1 MRPAALR
8 LAAFAALADAAA
20 ARAARAARCEGLAEW
35 LYESADWSPPGYH
48 VLCADSGT
56 GSTSFE
62 LFRGGHSGRKVQ
74 WDSKISSMSSL
85 RKQLE
90 KKAHMEPQE
99 MWKVLPWLLADTSGV
114 PVQDLSAVQGLL
126 LLFEGGRWVWPGIR
140 EGFQRRVA
148 LPTAGEE
155 MNVTLKTLTLDPLSF
170 TIEDFF
176 DKASAERMIK
186 LAKPKLRPAEIM
198 TQDSQK
204 ENVEDLGVEVRTCW
218 ETWLSPKD
226 GPDLENVAQRSAAL
240 VRVPRELQADF
251 RVLRYEP
258 GQHFGAHTDYYE
270 PEDFQEQP
278 EVLNELQNGRNW
290 LVTVY
295 LYLSTVAKGGAT
307 YFPSSYGGPLPSDA
321 LKCEGPAVKPR
332 RGRALM
338 FYSLHPNGRPN
349 LSSMHGACKVEKGV
363 KYTINIWTFNQLK
376 PEFNG
381 NAKKGKGEKRPNEL

>member
-8 LAAFAALADAAA
+8 LAAFAALADAV
-20 ARAARAARCEGLAEW
+20 AARCEGLEEW
-35 LYESADWSPPGYH
+35 LYESPDWAPPGYH
-48 VLCADSGT
+48 VLCAERGP

-90 KKAHMEPQE
+90 KKAHMKWQN

-114 PVQDLSAVQGLL
+114 PVQDPSAVQGLL

-140 EGFQRRVA
+140 ENFQRRVA
-148 LPTAGEE
+148 LPLPKGQE

-176 DKASAERMIK
+176 DKASAERMIQ
-186 LAKPKLRPAEIM
+186 LAKPKLRPAEIL

-204 ENVEDLGVEVRTCW
+204 ENAEDLGVEVRTCW
-218 ETWLSPKD
+218 ETWLSPAD

-251 RVLRYEP
+251 RVLRYEA

-295 LYLSTVAKGGAT
+295 LYLSTVTKGGAT
-307 YFPSSYGGPLPSDA
+307 YFPSSYGGPLPSDV
-321 LKCEGPAVKPR
+321 LNCEGPAVKPR

-376 PEFNG
+376 PEFSHKA
-381 NAKKGKGEKRPNEL
+381 AKKGKGEKKRAKEL

>member
-1 MRPAALR
+1 
-8 LAAFAALADAAA
+8 
-20 ARAARAARCEGLAEW
+20 
-35 LYESADWSPPGYH
+35 
-48 VLCADSGT
+48 
-56 GSTSFE
+56 
-62 LFRGGHSGRKVQ
+62 
-74 WDSKISSMSSL
+74 MSSL

-307 YFPSSYGGPLPSDA
+307 YFPSSYGGPLPSDV